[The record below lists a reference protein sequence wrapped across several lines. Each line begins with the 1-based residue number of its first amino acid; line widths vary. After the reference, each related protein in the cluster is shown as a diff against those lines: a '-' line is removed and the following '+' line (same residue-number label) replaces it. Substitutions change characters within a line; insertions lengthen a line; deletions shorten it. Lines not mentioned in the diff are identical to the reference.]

1 MDSSPDET
9 HDPVVSI
16 VIPTL
21 DEGDRIGAT
30 LESLGRLRTVVG
42 VEILLVDGGS
52 RDETVAIAERQR
64 ARVLSAERGRGAQLH
79 AGACAARGV
88 VLWFLHAD
96 THPPSDG
103 LERIMEA
110 LEDERVV
117 AGNFGLSFDAG
128 GRAARFLTWLY
139 PRLRWL
145 GIRYGDSTLFV
156 RREAYL
162 QSGGFRPLPIFED
175 LDLLPRLRRL
185 GRFASVPSPVI
196 TSARNF
202 EGRSF
207 AAVFARWTALQ
218 VLYWLGIS
226 PRVLGRFYGRAR
238 GAPEASPTVPGNEG
252 SDERQ
257 STRSGPPSPC
267 PSARCAGGSAS
278 AASSSPA
285 SPDSR
290 SEPSPTRRAASR

>member
-1 MDSSPDET
+1 MDSAPDEM

-21 DEGDRIGAT
+21 DEADRIGAT
-30 LESLGRLRTVVG
+30 LKSLERLRTGVG

-52 RDETVAIAERQR
+52 RDETVAIAERHG

-79 AGACAARGV
+79 AGARAAGGT

-96 THPPSDG
+96 THPPPDG
-103 LERIMEA
+103 LKRILEA

-117 AGNFGLSFDAG
+117 AGNFGLTFDAG

-139 PRLRWL
+139 PRLRRL
-145 GIRYGDSTLFV
+145 GIRYGDSALFV

-175 LDLLPRLRRL
+175 LDLLRRLRHL
-185 GRFASVPSPVI
+185 GRFASVPSAVI

-202 EGRSF
+202 QGRSF
-207 AAVFARWTALQ
+207 APVFARWTALQ
-218 VLYWLGIS
+218 MLYWLGVS
-226 PRVLGRFYGRAR
+226 PHVLGRFYGRAR
-238 GAPEASPTVPGNEG
+238 AAPEAKPTVPGIEG
-252 SDERQ
+252 NARGVPAPS
-257 STRSGPPSPC
+257 STE
-267 PSARCAGGSAS
+267 
-278 AASSSPA
+278 
-285 SPDSR
+285 PDP
-290 SEPSPTRRAASR
+290 ETETA